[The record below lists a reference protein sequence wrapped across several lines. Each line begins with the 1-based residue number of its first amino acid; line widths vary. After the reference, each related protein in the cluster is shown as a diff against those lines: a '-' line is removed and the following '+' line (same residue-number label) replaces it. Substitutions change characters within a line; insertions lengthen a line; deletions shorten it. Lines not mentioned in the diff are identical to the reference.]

1 MTSAIHSLSRKRV
14 LAAAALVAAVS
25 SACLPSASANPFR
38 ILQPREAVQ
47 ETRVVAAY
55 HRPEPVFVLP
65 YSGWQYPRNDQGSRR
80 GFLFGEPRPS
90 SEMLQLITVLRTR
103 AEEVSRLG
111 LSYRFGGDHPSKGG
125 MDCSGT
131 MKYLIS
137 DIGFR
142 DMPRTSYQQYEWLRQ
157 HRTLQ
162 HSKSIPERMGGR
174 RGIKPGDLIFWGGTY
189 DSGHKVSHVMLY
201 LGQNDDGTHYMFG
214 ARGRNRTGMHGS
226 GVDIFT
232 LASGYQRR
240 LVGYGTLPG
249 VR

>member
-1 MTSAIHSLSRKRV
+1 MNPFLRSGFCKRGI
-14 LAAAALVAAVS
+14 AAAVIFAFVCPGMTRVAE
-25 SACLPSASANPFR
+25 ANPFR

-47 ETRVVAAY
+47 ETRVLAAY
-55 HRPEPVFVLP
+55 HRPEPEFVLP
-65 YSGWQYPRNDQGSRR
+65 YSGWQFPRSDQPARR
-80 GFLFGEPRPS
+80 GFLFGEPKPS
-90 SEMLQLITVLRTR
+90 DEMLQLITVLRAR
-103 AEEVSRLG
+103 AEQVSRLG
-111 LSYRFGGDHPSKGG
+111 LAYQFGGDHPTKGG

-131 MKYLIS
+131 MKYLIT
-137 DIGFR
+137 DLGFR

-189 DSGHKVSHVMLY
+189 DSGHRVSHVMLY
-201 LGQNDDGTHYMFG
+201 LGQGDDGTHYMFG

-232 LASGYQRR
+232 LASGYQRS
-240 LVGYGTLPG
+240 LVGFGTLPG